1 MNVAAAAAA
10 ADVVVA
16 AAAAAAG
23 VVVVVGADVVV
34 VVVGGGASPA
44 AAVVFHAARVE
55 PEVPAASCGE
65 AADIVSLLH
74 VQALVKVAAHAASV
88 PCGAAFNV
96 NALM

>member
-1 MNVAAAAAA
+1 MNIAAVAADD
-10 ADVVVA
+10 DV
-16 AAAAAAG
+16 

-34 VVVGGGASPA
+34 VVADASPA
-44 AAVVFHAARVE
+44 AVVAFHAARDE

-74 VQALVKVAAHAASV
+74 VQALVQVAAHVASV
-88 PCGAAFNV
+88 PCGAAI